1 MGRPVTH
8 SLVKALRAV
17 PDFAALDDSALLAV
31 VGASANLF
39 WPAGAVVFEPGAA
52 SDALYV
58 VLSGRVRIF
67 DLVDGTEHEV
77 TVLGPGG
84 FFGEDSML
92 LHRAHSKHAQ
102 AAEDSELMVVPRE
115 SFQALMLDNPDLV
128 ATLMA
133 QVEARRAPADGERS

>member
-1 MGRPVTH
+1 MTH

-17 PDFAALDDSALLAV
+17 PDFAGLPDSALLAV
-31 VGASANLF
+31 VGASVNLF
-39 WPAGAVVFEPGAA
+39 WPAGAIVFEPGAP
-52 SDALYV
+52 SDGLYV

-67 DLVDGTEHEV
+67 DLVDGAEHEIMAF
-77 TVLGPGG
+77 GPGG

-92 LHRAHSKHAQ
+92 LDRAHSKHAQ

-115 SFQALMLDNPDLV
+115 SFQGLMLDNPDLV

-133 QVEARRAPADGERS
+133 QVEARRAPADEEAS